1 MWLKP
6 LPGHLPSIRNTF
18 RMSPRAPEE
27 HGVHKTGV
35 VGGGLQ
41 NVWVGCDPEQPLPPL
56 VRDATLTHVY
66 SHHGLFCVASFG
78 SRSCTDIGF
87 FLPLSQVRGGS

>member
-1 MWLKP
+1 
-6 LPGHLPSIRNTF
+6 
-18 RMSPRAPEE
+18 MSPRAPEE